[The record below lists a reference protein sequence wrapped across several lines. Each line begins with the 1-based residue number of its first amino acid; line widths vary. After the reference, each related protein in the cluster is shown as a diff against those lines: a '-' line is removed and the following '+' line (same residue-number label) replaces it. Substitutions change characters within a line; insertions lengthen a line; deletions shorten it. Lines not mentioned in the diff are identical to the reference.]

1 MKKVVSLLL
10 ALIMMSALALAGC
23 QKTEQAQTDSQST
36 TAAQQASATEIT
48 AKVSGNYGSS
58 QQLTDEDLS
67 AAVKVIQEEVG
78 MWEGVSLANI
88 RYAGDEVATKENL
101 ARMNELG
108 NDKGYTQV
116 CEFLKKEPPSGGSF
130 VVFSRFSCVTLPRC
144 SRGTHVH
151 AGSFAFLSMILFGQ
165 FDDRSQGRVLQ
176 HFQIHI
182 KPCIDITGK

>member
-1 MKKVVSLLL
+1 MKKAISLLL

-67 AAVKVIQEEVG
+67 AAVKVIQEEVA

-101 ARMNELG
+101 AWMNELG

-116 CEFLKKEPPSGGSF
+116 CEFLTDVEVAENAPAGPWEAGKTYKDYTWWLARKDGGDWSLM
-130 VVFSRFSCVTLPRC
+130 TW
-144 SRGTHVH
+144 GYN
-151 AGSFAFLSMILFGQ
+151 
-165 FDDRSQGRVLQ
+165 
-176 HFQIHI
+176 
-182 KPCIDITGK
+182 

>member
-101 ARMNELG
+101 AWMNELG
-108 NDKGYTQV
+108 EDAGFTK
-116 CEFLKKEPPSGGSF
+116 CAEFLMDFHSPAEQLDGWAWTANMEYTDYQWWLARSADGGWDI
-130 VVFSRFSCVTLPRC
+130 VTC
-144 SRGTHVH
+144 GY
-151 AGSFAFLSMILFGQ
+151 
-165 FDDRSQGRVLQ
+165 
-176 HFQIHI
+176 
-182 KPCIDITGK
+182 

>member
-88 RYAGDEVATKENL
+88 RYAGDEVA
-101 ARMNELG
+101 MNR
-108 NDKGYTQV
+108 T
-116 CEFLKKEPPSGGSF
+116 
-130 VVFSRFSCVTLPRC
+130 
-144 SRGTHVH
+144 
-151 AGSFAFLSMILFGQ
+151 
-165 FDDRSQGRVLQ
+165 VL
-176 HFQIHI
+176 IRNRE
-182 KPCIDITGK
+182 